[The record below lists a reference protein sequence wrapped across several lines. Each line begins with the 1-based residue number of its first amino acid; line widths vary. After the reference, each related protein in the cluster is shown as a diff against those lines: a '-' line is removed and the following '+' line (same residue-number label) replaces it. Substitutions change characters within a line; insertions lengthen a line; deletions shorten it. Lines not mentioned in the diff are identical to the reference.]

1 MNNILL
7 RLTRTRSK
15 TVKPVPTL
23 SYAKLTMS
31 FCGAL
36 WLASCGEQAVRA
48 TEGSMP
54 TAPTVVQGEARP
66 TLPQRPHPK
75 PSETPGVPQ
84 QRFPT
89 QAAPPEPS
97 VVQAPEVAQ
106 APQEDPARALVEN
119 GRYLDAALLLS
130 DLAYALPSPT
140 KQDYLLRVVTL
151 LLQGNYT
158 LQADQILNQIDT
170 QGLAAD
176 YAIKKGVLN
185 AELLLAKQ
193 NPEGAL
199 QLLQR
204 LSASISQSSADNQ
217 KSYYLALIDIY
228 NHVGHF
234 IGSAQTRA
242 ALASLLTDTDEILEN
257 QETLLRD
264 LQNLTVKELQQLDTQ
279 TPASDFKGWV
289 ELALIAAS
297 AGDEQSARSQID
309 GWQSRFPGH
318 PVNVSIVNTI
328 VLQQPQALGRPTK
341 IAVILPLTGNLAK
354 PAKAIRDGFLAAF
367 YSQANKSF
375 LPQIAF
381 YDEPEDASKIEEI
394 YQRAVSDGAQ
404 FVIGPLSKQAVT
416 TLSQSNN
423 LSVAVL
429 TFNYGENP
437 NYVPPNFFQMSLSP
451 EQEAVHVAEHA
462 WLDGHSNAAAITP
475 QSTWGDRVYQA
486 FKTRW
491 EELGGVIVEQQ
502 TYDAKASDYGV
513 PIKRL
518 LNLDESEDRF
528 RSIRRLIPDK
538 LQFEPRR
545 RKDVDFVF
553 MAASPRQGRLLR
565 PQLKFHRASE
575 IPVYSTSYVYTG
587 SLQPDMDRDM
597 NDVKF
602 SDMPWT
608 LKNDGRN
615 GDIKNQIEKLFRGGS
630 QQFMR
635 LYALGIDAYQIIP
648 ELNRMRRNRFA
659 TFQGETGILY
669 LDVTNRLQRK
679 LLWAQ
684 FVNGQPKI
692 LAEY

>member
-1 MNNILL
+1 MW
-7 RLTRTRSK
+7 
-15 TVKPVPTL
+15 L
-23 SYAKLTMS
+23 SA
-31 FCGAL
+31 
-36 WLASCGEQAVRA
+36 CGETGVRPSGPGTISA
-48 TEGSMP
+48 MP
-54 TAPTVVQGEARP
+54 PPVAQGEAP
-66 TLPQRPHPK
+66 PALPQRPHPK

-84 QRFPT
+84 QRFPS
-89 QAAPPEPS
+89 QAEAEQQAVQPAEP
-97 VVQAPEVAQ
+97 VQP
-106 APQEDPARALVEN
+106 PQEDPAKALVEN

-130 DLAYALPSPT
+130 DMAYALPSPA
-140 KQDYLLRVVTL
+140 KQDYLLRVVSL

-158 LQADQILNQIDT
+158 QQADQILNQINT
-170 QGLAAD
+170 QNLAPD
-176 YAIKKGVLN
+176 YAVKKGILN
-185 AELLLAKQ
+185 AELMLAKQ

-199 QLLQR
+199 QLLQT
-204 LSASISQSSADNQ
+204 LSSSIPQSSPDNQ
-217 KSYYLALIDIY
+217 KTYYLALIDVY
-228 NHVGHF
+228 NNVGHF
-234 IGSAQTRA
+234 IGSAQARN
-242 ALASLLTDTDEILEN
+242 ALSPLLTDNEEILEN

-264 LQNLTVKELQQLDTQ
+264 LQNLTVKELRQLSAQ
-279 TPASDFKGWV
+279 TPDPTFKGWI

-297 AGDEQSARSQID
+297 AGDEQNARAQID
-309 GWQSRFPGH
+309 SWQSQYPSH
-318 PVNVSIVNTI
+318 PVNASIVNTI

-341 IAVILPLTGNLAK
+341 IAVILPLTGSLAK
-354 PAKAIRDGFLAAF
+354 PAQAIRDGFLAA
-367 YSQANKSF
+367 YYAQANKNF
-375 LPQIAF
+375 LPQVAF
-381 YDEPEDASKIEEI
+381 YDEPQDAAQIEQV
-394 YQRAVSDGAQ
+394 YQQAVNDGAQ
-404 FVIGPLSKQAVT
+404 FVVGPLSKPAVT
-416 TLSQSNN
+416 ALSQSNN

-462 WLDGHSNAAAITP
+462 WLDGHTNAAAITP
-475 QSTWGDRVYQA
+475 KSTWGDRVYQA

-502 TYDAKASDYGV
+502 TYDSKASDYGV

-518 LNLDESEDRF
+518 LNLDESDDRF
-528 RSIRRLIPDK
+528 RSIRRLLPQK

-545 RKDVDFVF
+545 RKDVDYVF

-575 IPVYSTSYVYTG
+575 IPVYSTSYVYSG

-608 LKNDGRN
+608 LKDNSRN
-615 GDIKNQIEKLFRGGS
+615 AELKTQIEKLFRAGS

-635 LYALGIDAYQIIP
+635 LYALGIDAFQIIP

-669 LDVTNRLQRK
+669 LDITNRLQRK